1 MSQGVKITLTPEQE
15 SWLREHFAT
24 TKNAEIQE
32 HLGIRETTLHRYARK
47 LGLKKTPAFQAQ
59 CQRGAADAAKKWWR
73 VEGRYRPK
81 KGLPDHLRE
90 HQYRKGDKPW
100 TRCGME
106 KWQDAVQRGSTKRR
120 QTFREERA
128 RAHFGL
134 EQRTKLHVTRQPREK
149 VLARYYLKKLGYII
163 DEKNFV
169 AYWNDDTVRA
179 YRLEAKPR
187 RFYTFKQLPA

>member
-1 MSQGVKITLTPEQE
+1 MSQGVKIILTPEQE
-15 SWLREHFAT
+15 RWLRDNYAE
-24 TKNAEIQE
+24 TKNAELQE
-32 HLGIRETTLHRYARK
+32 HLGIGESSLHRFARIM
-47 LGLKKTPAFQAQ
+47 GLKKTPAFRSQ
-59 CQRGAADAAKKWWR
+59 CQHGASEAAKKWWR
-73 VEGRYRPK
+73 VEGRFRPK
-81 KGLPDHLRE
+81 KGLPEHLKA
-90 HQYRKGDKPW
+90 HIYKKGDKPW
-100 TRCGME
+100 ARCSME
-106 KWQDAVQRGSTKRR
+106 TWKDAVRRGSEKRK
-120 QTFREERA
+120 QTFREEKA